1 MVTMTKFTTT
11 DTNIPV
17 LCFNLME
24 IALHSDLSA
33 TPSHVRRSNSLPF
46 RCSCAWPAVEMGIE
60 PPASAARPLNDAQS
74 HLRGMKQA
82 FFAHASAHA
91 EQLRGRS
98 RLPGSG
104 RAPTSRTPLFG
115 SHAGRFDRSLSR
127 NRTRSRSRAMLSQG
141 LVLAS
146 TMMECTVRARPAR
159 FDRFLDTTD
168 HRPRGR

>member
-1 MVTMTKFTTT
+1 MITDVDYMLTMTKFTTT

-17 LCFNLME
+17 ICFHLVE

-82 FFAHASAHA
+82 LLMQA
-91 EQLRGRS
+91 L
-98 RLPGSG
+98 
-104 RAPTSRTPLFG
+104 
-115 SHAGRFDRSLSR
+115 
-127 NRTRSRSRAMLSQG
+127 MLSNCEGGRDCQG
-141 LVLAS
+141 VGARLRAAHRCLDRMPADSTAASLAIGLEVEVELCLAKDS
-146 TMMECTVRARPAR
+146 CWRRQ
-159 FDRFLDTTD
+159 
-168 HRPRGR
+168 